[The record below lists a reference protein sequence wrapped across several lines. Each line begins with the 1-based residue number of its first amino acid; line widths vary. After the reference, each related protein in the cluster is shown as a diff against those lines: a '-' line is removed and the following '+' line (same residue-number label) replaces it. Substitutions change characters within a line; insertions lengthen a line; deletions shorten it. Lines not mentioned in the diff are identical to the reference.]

1 MTERASGSLPPV
13 KPSVSTPAYDR
24 GNRGV
29 GIVHL
34 GLGAFHK
41 AHQAYYTDRAL
52 EASGGDWRIM
62 GVSIRNCDA
71 ADQINAQDGVFTLLS
86 RDAEGTDARLIGSV
100 KGAICLA
107 KEAAR
112 VLDVMT
118 DANTRIVSITVTE
131 KGYGINPASGEA
143 DVDNPVVASDL
154 TGTDMPRGILGLLVE
169 ALRLRRSQGTKPFTV
184 LSCDNLPSNGVYV
197 RNGVIDFAR
206 RKDPELADWIAEN
219 VSFPSTMVDRITPAA
234 TDATFAL
241 AQEMTG
247 WADHCA
253 IEAEGFHQWIIEDD
267 FSDGRPNWEAA
278 GAIFTADVEPY
289 EQMKL
294 RMLNG
299 SHSLIAYMGYL
310 AGYQHVRD
318 AMADENIKTLVRR
331 HLYTTLK
338 TLPDIEGIDFKAY
351 ADALL
356 VRFANPNIAHQTFQ
370 IATDGSQKMPQ
381 RIFSPADDAAQSGL
395 STRPFAFATAIWL
408 HFCRGKTGDGAT
420 FEINDPIAAKLTAA
434 ALCDDVDE
442 TLGVINGLPGLI
454 PERLAS
460 NRAWVAEVLEI
471 MTALRNKNLQEVVA
485 AEAARVNATSK

>member
-1 MTERASGSLPPV
+1 MTDRASQSLPTV
-13 KPSVSTPAYDR
+13 KPSVSTPKYAR
-24 GNRGV
+24 ENHGV

-86 RDAEGTDARLIGSV
+86 RDANGTDARLIGSL

-107 KEAAR
+107 KEPAR
-112 VLDVMT
+112 LMDVMT
-118 DANTRIVSITVTE
+118 DPNTRIVSITVTE
-131 KGYGINPASGEA
+131 KGYGINPATGEA
-143 DVDNPVVASDL
+143 DIDNPVVANDL

-169 ALRLRRSQGTKPFTV
+169 ALRLRRSEGTKPFTV

-206 RKDPELADWIAEN
+206 RKDPDLADWIADN

-234 TDATFAL
+234 TDETFAL
-241 AQEMTG
+241 AEELTG
-247 WADHCA
+247 WADTCA
-253 IEAEGFHQWIIEDD
+253 IEAEGFHQWVIEDN
-267 FSDGRPNWEAA
+267 FSDGRPDWEAA

-310 AGYQHVRD
+310 AGYEHVRD
-318 AMADENIKTLVRR
+318 AMADENIKALVRR

-338 TLPDIEGIDFKAY
+338 TLPDIEGIDFKTY

-381 RIFSPADDAAQSGL
+381 RIFSPADDAAQADI

-408 HFCRGKTGDGAT
+408 HFCRGKTDDGAT
-420 FEINDPIAAKLTAA
+420 YEINDPIAAKLRAA
-434 ALCDDVDE
+434 ASRDDAGE
-442 TLGVINGLPGLI
+442 ALSAINALPGLI
-454 PERLAS
+454 PERLPG
-460 NRAWVAEVLEI
+460 NKEWTAEVLEI
-471 MTALRNKNLQEVVA
+471 MTALRNKGVQEVVA
-485 AEAARVNATSK
+485 AEVEI